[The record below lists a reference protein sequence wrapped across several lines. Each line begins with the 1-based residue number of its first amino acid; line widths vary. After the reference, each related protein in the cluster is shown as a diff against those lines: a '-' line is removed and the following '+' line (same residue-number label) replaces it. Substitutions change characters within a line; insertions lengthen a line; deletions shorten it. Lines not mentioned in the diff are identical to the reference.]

1 MDDYR
6 AIARK
11 ELLGRATSWP
21 KNPDTAAP
29 KELEAKGHT
38 LYQLPLSAALG
49 QQQ

>member
-6 AIARK
+6 AIPVK
-11 ELLGRATSWP
+11 ELLSRAASWP
-21 KNPDTAAP
+21 RNPDTAAP

-38 LYQLPLSAALG
+38 LYQLPLPAALG